1 VCLVSARTIKRGLL
15 ALAAALTVSTGLA
28 GCTLPDV
35 GMSPGL
41 TEEAATSSATPTA
54 SPAAPAAVVPAGATP
69 DRPAGD
75 LDTGSITHS
84 VTAGDRAVV
93 IDYWTDQE
101 ATSWTAAGN
110 KTVQV
115 AAHIEGGTASQQVKV
130 TRFLA
135 TSDDGTTRTTVTEDR
150 GEFVLTPPFSYTTA
164 LAVAPSAADATGLTL
179 YVQIELLVETKPRSD
194 EWFRQTVLDSIQLP
208 LLQEEAP

>member
-1 VCLVSARTIKRGLL
+1 VSARRVRKGLL
-15 ALAAALTVSTGLA
+15 GLGVALTLSVGLA

-41 TEEAATSSATPTA
+41 AEEAATASAAPTT
-54 SPAAPAAVVPAGATP
+54 SAAPASTPEAAATTSS
-69 DRPAGD
+69 RPAGD

-84 VTAGDRAVV
+84 VAAGDRTVV
-93 IDYWTDQE
+93 IDYWTDQD
-101 ATSWTAAGN
+101 ATAWTAAGD

-115 AAHIEGGTASQQVKV
+115 AAHIEGDTSDQAVKV

-135 TSDDGTTRTTVTEDR
+135 TSDDGTARTTVAEDR

-164 LAVAPSAADATGLTL
+164 LPIAASAADATSLTL
-179 YVQIELLVETKPRSD
+179 YVQIELLVETEPDSG

-208 LLQEEAP
+208 LLEEDSP